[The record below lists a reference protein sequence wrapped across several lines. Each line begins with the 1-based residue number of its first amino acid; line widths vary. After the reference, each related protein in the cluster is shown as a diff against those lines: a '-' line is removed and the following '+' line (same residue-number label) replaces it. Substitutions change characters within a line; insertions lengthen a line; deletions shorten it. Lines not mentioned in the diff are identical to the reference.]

1 MSTTTV
7 RPLVP
12 LPLSDDTDALDTD
25 TSVSRRGYG
34 AWFCGR
40 GHDDDR
46 APMTVEDHGGPWCE
60 SLGIGYVDGYT
71 DDGRVMPLGLHLVR
85 PFLHGTYMRED
96 VYMRGELHDTRLMFV
111 VNATSDHH
119 DERVEVILSAGDVR
133 RLAASLLYAAD
144 HIDGLARPM
153 KMQTNGL

>member
-1 MSTTTV
+1 MSAATV

-12 LPLSDDTDALDTD
+12 LPLSDDTDALDTG
-25 TSVSRRGYG
+25 TSVTRRGYG

-46 APMTVEDHGGPWCE
+46 APMTVEDHDGPWCE

-71 DDGRVMPLGLHLVR
+71 DDGRVMPLGVHLAR
-85 PFLHGTYMRED
+85 PYLHGTYRRED
-96 VYMRGELHDTRLMFV
+96 GLGRHELHEGRVMFA
-111 VNATSDHH
+111 VNATSDS
-119 DERVEVILSAGDVR
+119 ERVEVFLSSGEVR

-144 HIDGLARPM
+144 HLDGLARPLEV
-153 KMQTNGL
+153 QTNGL